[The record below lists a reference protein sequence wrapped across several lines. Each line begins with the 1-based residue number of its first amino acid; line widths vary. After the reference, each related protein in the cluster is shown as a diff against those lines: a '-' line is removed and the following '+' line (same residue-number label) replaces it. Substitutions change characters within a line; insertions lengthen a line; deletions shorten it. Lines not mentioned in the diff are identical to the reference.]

1 MKKSIALA
9 LLALVLTGG
18 CGGGD
23 NSTPGTPQS
32 PAQTPIPQ
40 APALPGAA
48 SVSSADRV
56 YTANQTSNTIS
67 VIDPAGNTVVD
78 TITLGKPK
86 TDPAILGPLYNQQID
101 VHGLGFSPD
110 GSLLNVISVTTNS
123 VTLIETATNK
133 VRGTIYIGRAPH
145 EGFFTPDG
153 RQIWVAVR
161 GQDYLSV
168 IDVAQMKEVDRIS
181 TSDGVAMVIFRPD
194 GKVAF
199 ANSSRTPELDVI
211 DVPTHKVIRR
221 ITGLVS
227 PFSPN
232 LAVSPDGKEVWLT
245 HKDIGKATIVDAQT
259 FTVLGVVDTGETT
272 NHVNFVSRA
281 EGNFAYVTVGGLNQ
295 VKVFRR
301 NGGAP
306 TLTATIPMGAEPHG
320 LWPSVD
326 NNRVFVCLE
335 SGNAVQVIETATNT
349 VTATIP
355 IGEAPQALVY
365 VARRP

>member
-1 MKKSIALA
+1 MKKPIALA
-9 LLALVLTGG
+9 LFALVLTGG

-32 PAQTPIPQ
+32 LAQTPIPQ
-40 APALPGAA
+40 APALLGAA
-48 SVSSADRV
+48 SVSTADRV
-56 YTANQTSNTIS
+56 YTANQTSNTVS

-86 TDPAILGPLYNQQID
+86 TDPAILGPLYNQQIG

-110 GSLLNVISVTTNS
+110 GSLLNVISVTTNG
-123 VTLIETATNK
+123 VTIIETATGK
-133 VRGTIYIGRAPH
+133 VRGTVYIGRAPH

-168 IDVAQMKEVDRIS
+168 IDVAQMKEVDRIP
-181 TSDGVAMVIFRPD
+181 TSDGVAMVVFRPD
-194 GKVAF
+194 GKSAF
-199 ANSSRTPELDVI
+199 ANSSRTAELDVI
-211 DVPTHKVIRR
+211 DVASRKVVNR

-232 LAVSPDGKEVWLT
+232 LAVSPDGKEIWMT
-245 HKDIGKATIVDAQT
+245 HKDVGKVTIVEAQT
-259 FTVLGVVDTGETT
+259 FAILGVVDTGPTT

-281 EGNFAYVTVGGLNQ
+281 EGDFAYVTVGGLNQ

-306 TLTATIPMGAEPHG
+306 TLVATIPTGTEPHG
-320 LWPSVD
+320 IWPSVD
-326 NNRVFVCLE
+326 NNRVFVGLE
-335 SGNAVQVIETATNT
+335 SGNAVQVIDTANNT
-349 VTATIP
+349 IIATVP